1 MTNIPRGVPAY
12 RSQSYASLEKIA
24 RRVRSRLAP
33 GIAMHDSLPGVEI
46 FEGLDGYEVSVGSGT
61 IPLKYGVESLP
72 LGFEAHAHFS
82 SDEGAIV
89 VALAE
94 ETYGDLEA
102 GIPRALFTLAHEI
115 GHAVLHARELVH
127 RGLGPPSPE
136 SLARPVPAHRMFLD
150 TEWQANGFAGA
161 LLIPAEGLRYLEN
174 GGANLDEFLLREQF
188 GVSHLAAELRLKTY
202 CARRHELTG

>member
-24 RRVRSRLAP
+24 RRVRSRIAP
-33 GIAMHDSLPGVEI
+33 DIAIHDALRGVEI
-46 FEGLDGYEVSVGSGT
+46 FEGLDGYQVTVGSGN

-89 VALAE
+89 VAMAE

-102 GIPRALFTLAHEI
+102 GVPRALFTLAHEI
-115 GHAVLHARELVH
+115 GHAVLHAQELVD
-127 RGLGPPSPE
+127 RGLGPPSAA
-136 SLARPVPAHRMFLD
+136 SLARPVAAHRIFLD
-150 TEWQANGFAGA
+150 TEWQANGFASA
-161 LLIPAEGLRYLEN
+161 LLIPAEGLRFLEN
-174 GGANLDEFLLREQF
+174 GGANLDEFLLQEQF
-188 GVSHLAAELRLKTY
+188 SVSRVAAEVRLKTY
-202 CARRHELTG
+202 RARRHELTY